1 MTNADTTPSE
11 GVHSTSL
18 PVLELARLEDQLNH
32 LLACHVFY
40 DTAIRAITHPE
51 FEESLDNEHWQLGLF
66 LQQQWL
72 HDQGKSVVS
81 ELQRIRQGLC
91 E

>member
-1 MTNADTTPSE
+1 MVYITD
-11 GVHSTSL
+11 
-18 PVLELARLEDQLNH
+18 LELFLGIGVRI
-32 LLACHVFY
+32 VFTFY

-51 FEESLDNEHWQLGLF
+51 FDESLDNEHWQFGLF